1 MPHHNHETLHR
12 KCHKLLAGMLIVL
25 TAIPIGV
32 QVVEVRAAEPVLA
45 DFRQKLIRGHWSE
58 DPQIMRKEHGKVLIA
73 EMNKAAQSTT
83 RKADDT
89 IERCVTCHVRRDE
102 KQVPVSASDPS
113 HYCTQCHAK
122 SSVSINCFT
131 CHASLPA
138 SDTATMDKSVRNAEA
153 IDAHLQQWKKYE
165 QEKAAKGAAK

>member
-1 MPHHNHETLHR
+1 MPHHNHKILHR
-12 KCHKLLAGMLIVL
+12 RCHILLAGLLIVL
-25 TAIPIGV
+25 TGMPIMAL
-32 QVVEVRAAEPVLA
+32 VVEASAAEPVLA

-58 DPQIMRKEHGKVLIA
+58 DPQIMRKEHGKVLIN
-73 EMNKAAQSTT
+73 EMNKAAQATS
-83 RKADDT
+83 RKEDDT
-89 IERCVTCHVRRDE
+89 IERCVTCHVKRDE
-102 KQVPVSASDPS
+102 KQAPVSASDPR

-138 SDTATMDKSVRNAEA
+138 SDAATMDKSVRNAEA